1 LSDQAS
7 NLFALDLR
15 AGRVLYGYQ
24 GISGTI
30 TSLACAPRHVGSTSL
45 DRFFRLHGTASGV
58 SASDRKG
65 QTLEKVYTKSTPTV
79 VVWDPSHEDGRSCLL
94 EDDEGEGDRVWE
106 DMENAGNSEDED
118 GETSDD
124 EVSTNSIHKKS
135 RTE

>member
-1 LSDQAS
+1 
-7 NLFALDLR
+7 
-15 AGRVLYGYQ
+15 
-24 GISGTI
+24 
-30 TSLACAPRHVGSTSL
+30 
-45 DRFFRLHGTASGV
+45 V